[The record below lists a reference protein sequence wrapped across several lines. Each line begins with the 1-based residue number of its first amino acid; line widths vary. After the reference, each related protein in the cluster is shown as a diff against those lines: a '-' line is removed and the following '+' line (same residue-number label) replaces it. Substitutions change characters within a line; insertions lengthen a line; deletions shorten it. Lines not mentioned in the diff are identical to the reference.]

1 MLKEFL
7 YKLKR
12 VGLHARVTQFLL
24 SNSPYRKK
32 ERKVRQTFL
41 FIMSGKGKIKGSIY
55 AMSTKTKLKE
65 VEKLNGSESEKWVLI
80 SLRAQKK
87 QKTNCC
93 RATGQ
98 L

>member
-1 MLKEFL
+1 MLKEFV

-41 FIMSGKGKIKGSIY
+41 FIMSGREKGSIY

-65 VEKLNGSESEKWVLI
+65 MDKLNGSKSEKWVLI

-87 QKTNCC
+87 PNCC